1 MVELRG
7 SAMPQAG
14 MMTEATTVSKGC
26 QFRMAMRKLWEDHV
40 IWTRS
45 VIVSAAGDL
54 PGLQPDVDRL
64 MRNQVDIGNAIKPYY
79 GNEAGE
85 GLIKLLKEHISGA
98 YEVVLAAKASDTVRL
113 GKANKAW
120 YSNADEISVYLSKAN
135 PRYWPEKMMKAHMK
149 EHLDITEA
157 AAVVRLEKRWAD
169 DAAAYD
175 KVHDQILKMA
185 DMLSDGIIKQ
195 FPEKF

>member
-7 SAMPQAG
+7 SAMPHV
-14 MMTEATTVSKGC
+14 ATTAEAKSASKDC
-26 QFRMAMRKLWEDHV
+26 QFRMAMRKLWEEHIV
-40 IWTRS
+40 WTRS

-54 PGLQPDVDRL
+54 AGVQPDVDRL

-79 GNEAGE
+79 GSEAGE
-85 GLIKLLKEHISGA
+85 GLTKLLKEHISGA
-98 YEVVLAAKASDTVRL
+98 YEVIVAAKAGDKHRL
-113 GKANKAW
+113 DNANKAW
-120 YSNADEISVYLSKAN
+120 YANADEIAVYLSKAN
-135 PRYWPEKMMKAHMK
+135 PRYWPEGPMKAHMK
-149 EHLDITEA
+149 DHLDLTEA
-157 AAVVRLEKRWAD
+157 AAVVRLQKGWGD

-185 DMLSDGIIKQ
+185 DMLSDGIIRQ